1 MLNEKKINRKLQA
14 YQNSDKADKNSGE
27 KRKRNRER
35 EKQVCVDLDQKLK
48 PNRMFKLE
56 KCSSSS
62 SFFAKLKLNQFII
75 QTTARV
81 NKKGDKIDSSRN

>member
-1 MLNEKKINRKLQA
+1 VGRRGRET
-14 YQNSDKADKNSGE
+14 E
-27 KRKRNRER
+27 RER
-35 EKQVCVDLDQKLK
+35 EAGCVDLDQKLK

-56 KCSSSS
+56 KCSS

>member
-35 EKQVCVDLDQKLK
+35 E
-48 PNRMFKLE
+48 R
-56 KCSSSS
+56 
-62 SFFAKLKLNQFII
+62 
-75 QTTARV
+75 
-81 NKKGDKIDSSRN
+81 SRLCGS